1 MRRDIISID
10 YMQGSKDRKQNEAIS
25 KSRTEISLVTIYKPQ
40 HKNLLL
46 LVL

>member
-25 KSRTEISLVTIYKPQ
+25 KCTAPQ
-40 HKNLLL
+40 KLDTKLLGCFL
-46 LVL
+46 